1 MGYRQDERF
10 CIHKGVRMYERQGL
24 YGAGY
29 QLVLLHTPSPEGVTA
44 HILTVFRGF
53 TKVPATTHRASSL
66 AVCHVYP
73 RGRKEPTGC
82 THLSSK
88 VCSLRGARAVT
99 DLWGGLCQA
108 HQSLS
113 LRGASDSGQLQAMG
127 LQLGDGGEEGGCRQ
141 GGSGEVRGSAALLL
155 VPAEVEGHLL
165 SYRRRPG
172 APLVLHRCEA
182 SKRGE
187 GVTSGIRTGCPALLN
202 RPSLPP
208 CSFLR
213 PALCPPA
220 REVSGEKCLRAAA
233 GWEGH

>member
-1 MGYRQDERF
+1 MGSRQEEHF
-10 CIHKGVRMYERQGL
+10 CIHKGIRMHERQGL

-29 QLVLLHTPSPEGVTA
+29 QLVLLHTPSPKGVVP
-44 HILTVFRGF
+44 HILTAFRGV
-53 TKVPATTHRASSL
+53 TKIPTTTHKASSL

-73 RGRKEPTGC
+73 RGRTEPTGC
-82 THLSSK
+82 RHLSSK
-88 VCSLRGARAVT
+88 VCSLPGAGAAA

-113 LRGASDSGQLQAMG
+113 LRGASDSGQLQAVG

-141 GGSGEVRGSAALLL
+141 GGGGEVRGPAALLL

-165 SYRRRPG
+165 PYRRRPR
-172 APLVLHRCEA
+172 APLVLHRCGA

-187 GVTSGIRTGCPALLN
+187 GVTPGIRTGCPARLD
-202 RPSLPP
+202 RPSLPR
-208 CSFLR
+208 CSVVR

-220 REVSGEKCLRAAA
+220 
-233 GWEGH
+233 